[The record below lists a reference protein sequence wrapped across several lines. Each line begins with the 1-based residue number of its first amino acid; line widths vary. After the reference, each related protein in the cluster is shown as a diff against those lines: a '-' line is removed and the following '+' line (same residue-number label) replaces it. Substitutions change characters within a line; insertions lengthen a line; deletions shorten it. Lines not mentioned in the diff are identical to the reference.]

1 MCTHTHKYTSG
12 IWMHHQC
19 TKDKCSELS
28 SHILIILQDIAILAF
43 LNALL
48 TRFFCFTYILLLS
61 FWLYLSSQT
70 TLHGALT

>member
-1 MCTHTHKYTSG
+1 MCIPTHKYTSG

-48 TRFFCFTYILLLS
+48 TCSFCFTISYYSLS
-61 FWLYLSSQT
+61 GLISPPRQLYMVP
-70 TLHGALT
+70 